1 MGDEDTGQEN
11 AEPHQDPGDNPE
23 RAGQLAEK
31 PEPDESARE
40 KAKEMAEAYNDD
52 SKTAVLP
59 GSDRTIAGTAVNDWL
74 DDQGNPKYGN
84 EAEYAESRSD
94 GGSES

>member
-1 MGDEDTGQEN
+1 MGDEDTGQKN
-11 AEPHQDPGDNPE
+11 AEQHQDPGDNPG

-40 KAKEMAEAYNDD
+40 KAREMAKAYNDD
-52 SKTAVLP
+52 IKTAVLP
-59 GSDRTIAGTAVNDWL
+59 GSDRTITGTAVNDWL

-84 EAEYAESRSD
+84 EAENAESRSD